1 MDNKR
6 EAIHSSTEVNFSSS
20 SS

>member
-6 EAIHSSTEVNFSSS
+6 EAIHSTTEVNFSSS